1 MSAVATSTELSDRLV
16 TSAVAPRLPGID
28 AAALD
33 AAYAECA
40 RITQTRA
47 RNFFYGL
54 RLTPEPRR
62 SAIYSIYTWMRAADD
77 EADAPE
83 PASVRRERL
92 SLFRA
97 RTERIIAGAVPSAS
111 DPAWWT
117 AFAATMASYPIDPVI
132 CRDMLDGLDEDL
144 ESTGYATDEA
154 LGRYCYRVAG
164 TAGLAC
170 LWIWGLRE
178 GADPEKARTLA
189 LRRGQAFQRTNILRD
204 FAQDFDEVPSRV
216 YLPKESFTRHGV
228 TPAQV
233 RAWNDPTCSEALI
246 REHATITRGH
256 YTASAELESM
266 IDPACSPTLW
276 AMTRIYSG
284 LLDLIEADPGR
295 IAGQK
300 RIRLAGAKKASI
312 ALSAAIWA
320 RVGRW

>member
-1 MSAVATSTELSDRLV
+1 MATST
-16 TSAVAPRLPGID
+16 AVSERAGTGAVVPRLSGVNES
-28 AAALD
+28 ALD

-83 PASVRRERL
+83 PASVRRDRL
-92 SLFRA
+92 ALFRA
-97 RTERIIAGAVPSAS
+97 RTERIIGGQVPASA

-117 AFAATMASYPIDPVI
+117 AFAATMASYPIDPQI
-132 CRDMLDGLDEDL
+132 CCDMLDGLDEDL
-144 ESTGYATDEA
+144 ESNGYADDAA

-178 GADPEKARTLA
+178 GADPAKAREFA

-204 FAQDFDEVPSRV
+204 FAEDFDESPRRV
-216 YLPKESFTRHGV
+216 YLPREAFTRHGI
-228 TPAQV
+228 TPEDV
-233 RAWNDPTCSEALI
+233 RAWSKPEACTAFISEQAKLT
-246 REHATITRGH
+246 REH

-266 IDPACSPTLW
+266 IDPTCRATLW

-284 LLDLIEADPGR
+284 LLSVIEAEPAR
-295 IAGQK
+295 IVSEK